1 MKKVCIVIAVLLLC
15 LGLTGCITVN
25 VQEKNSAA
33 APTPTETAAETEAPE
48 TASAEAEAT
57 PSEAAAPVTQAA
69 APAEITPVQTTI
81 DAPAKIGEWVETK
94 RYSAEDSDYHTVYYR
109 VTNVA
114 RGDEAKKAVD
124 AYNAED
130 HAVVIGEVE
139 GELEYG
145 LIEYEV
151 YFPEDFPQADYG
163 ITSIDINFSVT
174 SPDGG
179 GIKANG
185 MSYIG
190 LSSVWDISKAPEINE
205 FYAGQTFTEGKAVF
219 AMVKGVTDYVFEVS
233 YYLDD
238 EEYVSY
244 VEGA

>member
-33 APTPTETAAETEAPE
+33 APA
-48 TASAEAEAT
+48 
-57 PSEAAAPVTQAA
+57 PSETAAPVTQAA
-69 APAEITPVQTTI
+69 APAEITPVQTAI

-94 RYSAEDSDYHTVYYR
+94 RYSAEDSGYHTVYYR